1 MGDKNIF
8 ISDVYFVYKNMSS
21 DIDISLVIIKKI
33 DFISHDVILG
43 TSSNC
48 YCILMQVLLI
58 PIFII
63 ATL

>member
-8 ISDVYFVYKNMSS
+8 ISDVYFVYINMSS
-21 DIDISLVIIKKI
+21 DIDISLVIIMKT

-48 YCILMQVLLI
+48 HCIYMQVLLI